1 MSSFREYLF
10 SDYLEDGEQIV
21 FVCHRHMIVLL
32 KDFFR
37 IFLIHFGLAAVL
49 WYLFPQLLWIS
60 ILWFAIG
67 CIRFL
72 LIIQDWYYDSW
83 LVTSLG
89 IVGVQWTGFFN
100 RTSTRVE
107 YPSIEGVSYTIKGFL
122 PTVFNYGTET
132 LAKLGGPSTVAL
144 KDAFN
149 PKRIERNILKFQ
161 EQFMTTKNF
170 KDQEVL
176 KSLLSDLVAE
186 HVKKHGLPLNNVQ
199 ENKKNIIKK
208 K

>member
-10 SDYLEDGEQIV
+10 SDYLEDEEEIV
-21 FVCHRHMIVLL
+21 FVCHRHPIMLI
-32 KDFFR
+32 KDFCR
-37 IFLIHFGLAAVL
+37 ILVLHSVPAVAL
-49 WYLFPQLLWIS
+49 WYLFPQLFWIS
-60 ILWFAIG
+60 ITWLVIG
-67 CIRFL
+67 FLRFL
-72 LIIQDWYYDSW
+72 IILQDWYYDAW

-89 IVGVQWTGFFN
+89 IIGVQWTGFFN

-122 PTVFNYGTET
+122 PTVLNYGTVT

-144 KDAFN
+144 KEAFN
-149 PKRIERNILKFQ
+149 PKKIERNILKFQ

-176 KSLLSDLVAE
+176 KALLSDLVAD
-186 HVKKHGLPLNNVQ
+186 HVKKHGLPPLVEQ
-199 ENKKNIIKK
+199 DPKKSTIKK